1 MSLTDDSTISIVTE
15 AGVTQNGTTAL
26 GGSFT
31 LSLTLDSTAYE
42 TVSMP
47 FDVSARD
54 LEAALETALS
64 APGALSVRLA
74 GAGST
79 GRSWVI
85 TFAGADGSQA
95 SHLVGDMPDLDVTTT
110 SLRGTGRYADVV
122 EVVSGT
128 VALSGTFT
136 LGFTSG
142 PNAGAVT
149 RALDY
154 DASANQVREQVE
166 RLGSFDYV
174 LVTRTL
180 TSTDGGNAYDWR
192 VTFAARAGNVDDMT
206 ATSALTGTSADVE
219 VCLLYTSPS
228 PRDRG

>member
-1 MSLTDDSTISIVTE
+1 MRPEVQRLNVTADRVALETQRVQLVATTAPPGGEFELTVTFGDLSTAISEAVSADASAEDVRGALQALGVGPVKVTRARASGYGFNWDVQFLRDGVTDLAASDLSLTDSTISIVTE
-15 AGVTQNGTTAL
+15 AGVTQDGTTAL

-95 SHLVGDMPDLDVTTT
+95 SHLVGDMPDLVPTT
-110 SLRGTGRYADVV
+110 
-122 EVVSGT
+122 
-128 VALSGTFT
+128 
-136 LGFTSG
+136 
-142 PNAGAVT
+142 
-149 RALDY
+149 
-154 DASANQVREQVE
+154 
-166 RLGSFDYV
+166 
-174 LVTRTL
+174 
-180 TSTDGGNAYDWR
+180 
-192 VTFAARAGNVDDMT
+192 
-206 ATSALTGTSADVE
+206 
-219 VCLLYTSPS
+219 
-228 PRDRG
+228 